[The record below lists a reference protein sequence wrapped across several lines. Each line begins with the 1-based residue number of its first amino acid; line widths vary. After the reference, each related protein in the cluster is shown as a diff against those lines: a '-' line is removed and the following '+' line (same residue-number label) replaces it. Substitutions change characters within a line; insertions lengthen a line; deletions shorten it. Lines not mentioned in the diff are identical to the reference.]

1 MNKKILYDNDS
12 YRKEFCEGVHKIFRN
27 TQAQGYEQ
35 EQQII
40 DLFDSTPIAGEDI
53 EPLSPID
60 ASISRTQSDAEYRK
74 ELLDKAD
81 KIVQH
86 IMQQCE
92 HFGVCEGCNLHEH
105 KDVRGDICLWNRAAA
120 DLINLLLCESNR
132 KQGPPEKVSPV
143 LLFVDSPPND
153 PLTLEELRELGKDWV
168 WIASLIPNYVVVTGY
183 YVKYPDFYSDGILI
197 GYPGHMSR
205 YLEYAQY
212 GRTWLAYR
220 RKPEEVQ
227 R

>member
-1 MNKKILYDNDS
+1 MIRRDNMNKKILYDNDS

-27 TQAQGYEQ
+27 THAQCYEQ

-40 DLFDSTPIAGEDI
+40 DLFDSAPIAGEDI

-86 IMQQCE
+86 IIQQCE

-105 KDVRGDICLWNRAAA
+105 NDVRGDICLWNRAAA

-132 KQGPPEKVSPV
+132 KQGPPERVSPV
-143 LLFVDSPPND
+143 LLFVDSLPNA
-153 PLTLEELRELGKDWV
+153 PLTLEELREMDGEPV
-168 WIASLIPNYVVVTGY
+168 WNDTMQKWYIVSIYAMYGPRAISA
-183 YVKYPDFYSDGILI
+183 DGRWRGLDDL
-197 GYPGHMSR
+197 Y
-205 YLEYAQY
+205 
-212 GRTWLAYR
+212 YR
-220 RKPEEVQ
+220 RRPEEV